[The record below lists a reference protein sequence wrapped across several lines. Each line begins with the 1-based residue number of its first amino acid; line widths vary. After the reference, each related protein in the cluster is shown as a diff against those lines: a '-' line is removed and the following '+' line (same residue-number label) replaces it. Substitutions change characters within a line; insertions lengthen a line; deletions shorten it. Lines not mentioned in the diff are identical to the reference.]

1 MAEEGERRERPPEG
15 LTKEELR
22 EWARRKAAERKA
34 AKAKAEAGAPKEEE
48 KPQKPAYTNPLA
60 DRLRQVLSDVLSDI
74 SVDHPTRVSARV
86 EPENVRHALSVLK
99 AELGL
104 EQLIDVACVDALK
117 LPGADPDTMW
127 VVYHLGFYD
136 DPTVL
141 ALKAVISRRNPRI
154 QSVVDI
160 FWNANW
166 YEREIWE
173 MFGVHFEGHPDLRPL
188 FLTAELAREH
198 PWRKDYPGYPNPY
211 NTQR

>member
-1 MAEEGERRERPPEG
+1 MAEEGKRERPPEG

-34 AKAKAEAGAPKEEE
+34 AKAEATAQEEEE
-48 KPQKPAYTNPLA
+48 KPQKPVYTNPLA
-60 DRLRQVLSDVLSDI
+60 DRLREALSDVLSDI

-86 EPENVRHALSVLK
+86 EPEKVRDVLSTLK
-99 AELGL
+99 AEFGL

-117 LPGADPDTMW
+117 LSGADPDTMW
-127 VVYHLGFYD
+127 VLYHLGFYD
-136 DPTVL
+136 NPTVL
-141 ALKAVISRRNPRI
+141 TLKTVISRQNPRI
-154 QSVVDI
+154 HSVVDI

-188 FLTAELAREH
+188 FLTTDLAREH
-198 PWRKDYPGYPNPY
+198 PWRKDYPHYPNPY